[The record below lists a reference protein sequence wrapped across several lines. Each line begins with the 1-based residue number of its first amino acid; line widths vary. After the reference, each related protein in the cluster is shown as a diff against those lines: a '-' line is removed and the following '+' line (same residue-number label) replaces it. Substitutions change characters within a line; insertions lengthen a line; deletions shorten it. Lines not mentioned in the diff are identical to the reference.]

1 MTMHLDNR
9 FSTINTKKYKA
20 KITKGKL
27 KELELRWR
35 QHNKRMKQSHMHHLR
50 YDTLQEYIDYC
61 YGKAYKKPDP
71 RDYRHFTKL
80 KPDSNWRVKHDE
92 EHREKLK
99 SMGPRLAGRLD
110 SEKEFTDQ
118 FGETQISKHIVDC
131 MNDFIETQEKWHLF
145 YGNKQLKILSCWIND
160 MKEGE
165 YNPPHTHH
173 DNTGWSSVLFLI
185 LFI

>member
-71 RDYRHFTKL
+71 RDYRYFTKL
-80 KPDSNWRVKHDE
+80 QPDSNWRVKHDAD
-92 EHREKLK
+92 HREKYPSLMEEQMKAGTFNKTSDDMRKKEPMMYTGDLIQGIATMHK
-99 SMGPRLAGRLD
+99 SNAVPVMKG
-110 SEKEFTDQ
+110 TDQ
-118 FGETQISKHIVDC
+118 AKDIARMRRG
-131 MNDFIETQEKWHLF
+131 
-145 YGNKQLKILSCWIND
+145 
-160 MKEGE
+160 
-165 YNPPHTHH
+165 
-173 DNTGWSSVLFLI
+173 
-185 LFI
+185 